1 MKIKIKH
8 NENRSFSVKF
18 PNWLVLGRLGIGF
31 AARSIVK
38 QNGGAVIN
46 VKIGGGDDEKS
57 HTPLGK
63 REYKAAV
70 KRVKRTLMGAR
81 GELRAFLK
89 QHPNFVFVDVV
100 SEDGEQV
107 KISF

>member
-1 MKIKIKH
+1 MKIKIKQSD
-8 NENRSFSVKF
+8 NRAFSIKF

-38 QNGGAVIN
+38 QNGGAVII
-46 VKIGGGDDEKS
+46 VKIGGDDNEKS
-57 HTPLGK
+57 HTPLSK
-63 REYKAAV
+63 REFKTAV
-70 KRVKRTLMGAR
+70 KRVKRMLMGAR
-81 GELRAFLK
+81 GELRTFLK
-89 QHPNFVFVDVV
+89 QHPDFVLVDIV

>member
-8 NENRSFSVKF
+8 NENRTFSVKI
-18 PNWLVLGRLGIGF
+18 PNWLVLGRPGIGF

-38 QNGGAVIN
+38 QNGGAVIS
-46 VKIGGGDDEKS
+46 VKIGGDDDEKS

-70 KRVKRTLMGAR
+70 KRVKQMLMGAR
-81 GELRAFLK
+81 RELRTFLK
-89 QHPNFVFVDVV
+89 QHPNFVLIDVV